1 MNFSLKN
8 WRERA
13 DSFIIICTNKYVFTS
28 FVPKPHL
35 KFWPKFKKPS
45 RYSLTRILLSFGPDL
60 RINKYIAWI
69 GTKYINL
76 LRYNSKIKESIFY
89 LVKLEKK
96 DDNYIFISHWANII
110 ALTTGKSREKIES
123 KIEEFNEK
131 ENIEEINKEIIL
143 ILKEKKKF
151 LRQINIL

>member
-1 MNFSLKN
+1 MD
-8 WRERA
+8 R
-13 DSFIIICTNKYVFTS
+13 
-28 FVPKPHL
+28 
-35 KFWPKFKKPS
+35 
-45 RYSLTRILLSFGPDL
+45 
-60 RINKYIAWI
+60 
-69 GTKYINL
+69 TKYINL

-96 DDNYIFISHWANII
+96 DNNYIFISHRANII